1 MSTYEIINIVINSF
15 MSVVALVALILGVIY
30 FNKRLKVYVYLDNS
44 EILKIIAFDKGNGAC
59 KFEKFRYSIDN
70 KVKNEFQ

>member
-30 FNKRLKVYVYLDNS
+30 FNKRLKVYVYLDN
-44 EILKIIAFDKGNGAC
+44 IKIRLY
-59 KFEKFRYSIDN
+59 KFVEAN
-70 KVKNEFQ
+70 L